1 MRTNILEYLENTVK
15 QKPDKIAFSDGTDS
29 ITFKQLYD
37 SARCGG
43 SYLCSLGC
51 NREPIMVIMDKHPNE
66 IIAFMSVIY
75 AGCYYVPVDAEMPA
89 RRISVIAENL
99 SPRLVICDSKN
110 YELANSISGA
120 NVITFEKLIAS
131 NIDEI
136 ALSDVRM
143 RQIDTDAIYIVFTSG
158 STGIPKG
165 VVACHRS
172 VIDYTEALSAAL
184 NFDENNVFGNQTPL
198 YFDAPLKEIMPTL
211 KFGATTYFIPK
222 KLFMFPMKLVEYL
235 NEHKINT
242 VCWVVSALT
251 MISAFGTFDKLM
263 PRYLKTVAFGSEV
276 FPLKQFNIWRN
287 ALPKAEFYNLYG
299 PTEATGMSCYWHA
312 TRPISEGEAI
322 PIGRPFKNTRIML
335 INEQGKLAETGE
347 CGEIYICGTCV
358 TLGYFNNSEKT
369 SEAFVQNPLHSNYP
383 ELVYKTG
390 DIGKYNELGELVFV
404 SRKDFQIK
412 HMGHRIELGEIEAAA
427 DSVNGVARA
436 CCLYDDT
443 KKKILMFYMG
453 DILEKE
459 LASYLREYLPRYML
473 PAIIKK
479 MEQLPLTA
487 NGKLNRR
494 ALIELTNQ
502 E

>member
-1 MRTNILEYLENTVK
+1 MRTNILEYLESTVI
-15 QKPDKIAFSDGTDS
+15 QKPNKIAFSDGTDS
-29 ITFKQLYD
+29 ITFEHLYD
-37 SARCGG
+37 SARRGG
-43 SYLCSLGC
+43 SHLCSLGC
-51 NREPIMVIMDKHPNE
+51 NREPIMIIMDKHPNE
-66 IIAFMSVIY
+66 IIAFLAVIY
-75 AGCYYVPVDAEMPA
+75 AGCYYVPIDAEMPA
-89 RRISVIAENL
+89 RRIAVIAENL
-99 SPRLVICDSKN
+99 KPRFVICDCKN
-110 YELANSISGA
+110 EELARSIEDA
-120 NVITFEKLIAS
+120 DIITFEKLIGYDV
-131 NIDEI
+131 NEK
-136 ALSDVRM
+136 ALCDVRSN
-143 RQIDTDAIYIVFTSG
+143 QIDTDSIYIVFTSG

-172 VIDYTEALSAAL
+172 VIDYTETLSEALH
-184 NFDENNVFGNQTPL
+184 FDDNNIFGNQTPL

-211 KFGATTYFIPK
+211 KFGSTTYFIPK

-251 MISAFGTFDKLM
+251 MISAFGTFEKLM
-263 PRYLKTVAFGSEV
+263 PLYLKTVAFGSEV
-276 FPLKQFNIWRN
+276 FPLKQFNIWRS
-287 ALPKAEFYNLYG
+287 ALPEAEFYNLYG

-312 TRPISEGEAI
+312 NRPIAEGEAI
-322 PIGRPFKNTRIML
+322 PIGKPFKNTRIML
-335 INEQGKLAETGE
+335 INDQGKPATKGE
-347 CGEIYICGTCV
+347 HGEIYICGTCV
-358 TLGYFNNSEKT
+358 TLGYFNNQEKT

-383 ELVYKTG
+383 EIVYKTG

-427 DSVNGVARA
+427 DSVSGVARA

-453 DILEKE
+453 HISEKE
-459 LASYLREYLPRYML
+459 LSAYLREYLPRYML
-473 PAIIKK
+473 PSTIKK
-479 MEQLPLTA
+479 LEQLPLTA

-494 ALIELTNQ
+494 ALMEMTNQ